1 MFVASRDLTLVAGA
15 GSGKNS
21 ALKSMGASTRKRG
34 LYMAFNKMSWYASTG
49 RPSGRATT
57 ATAWRSV
64 SRVGSIF

>member
-1 MFVASRDLTLVAGA
+1 MFGAGRDLTLVAGA
-15 GSGKNS
+15 RSCKNS
-21 ALKSMGASTRKRG
+21 TLNLMGASTRKRG

-57 ATAWRSV
+57 ATAWRSA

>member
-1 MFVASRDLTLVAGA
+1 MSRPRSSRPRGTCSSLALTWP
-15 GSGKNS
+15 
-21 ALKSMGASTRKRG
+21 
-34 LYMAFNKMSWYASTG
+34 WYAGTG